1 MSGYNFRKGQPSDR
15 FDSLMAELQRTAPRP
30 SFRIAGLVG
39 LEPGFKRRPTITNPI
54 GLSVAAVDL
63 IAAPATFAFG
73 CHGQDLR
80 MRARGRG
87 MLRGL
92 SVMASNVKP
101 VSACR
106 ASRPVKAC
114 QRRIATST

>member
-1 MSGYNFRKGQPSDR
+1 YLLDHGAPTWR
-15 FDSLMAELQRTAPRP
+15 APRP
-30 SFRIAGLVG
+30 PFRIAGLVG
-39 LEPGFKRRPTITNPI
+39 LEPGLKRRLTITTPI
-54 GLSVAAVDL
+54 GLFVADFDPIAVPV
-63 IAAPATFAFG
+63 IAFAFG
-73 CHGQDLR
+73 CHGQALR
-80 MRARGRG
+80 MRARGRDT
-87 MLRGL
+87 LRRL